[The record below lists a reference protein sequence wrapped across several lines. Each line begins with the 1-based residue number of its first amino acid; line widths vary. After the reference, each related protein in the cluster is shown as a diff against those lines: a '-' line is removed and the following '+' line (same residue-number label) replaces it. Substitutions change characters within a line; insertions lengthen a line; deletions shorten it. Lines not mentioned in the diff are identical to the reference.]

1 MERIARLR
9 FKGWSVVHRTT
20 DNLDWPGW
28 AVTGNGPLA
37 DGLGCVSRLH
47 VECGLQQGQCP
58 RMFKMRTSSM
68 IASMAAVVVAGSAN
82 AGIAPNVVDPFTTN
96 QAFGTDS
103 ANGFVSITGGLFN
116 ERNAFRSSRAGGTG
130 VSASSNDVAF
140 TTQRAGTGTVTLSY
154 RMAGGSSTDLSLITG
169 MSIALSALNLS
180 NGATGVSFYW
190 QAIDMN
196 SKSMYAS
203 QDLFSNGTS
212 TFDFAAAT
220 MDLGFDLTKVTNLEV
235 TVIQVGGPTGGSNV
249 SVSGTLSNFSYTA
262 VPAPGALALLGAAG
276 LVGSRR
282 RR

>member
-1 MERIARLR
+1 MVGITRSR
-9 FKGWSVVHRTT
+9 FKGRSVVHRTT

-28 AVTGNGPLA
+28 AVTGDGPLA
-37 DGLGCVSRLH
+37 DGLGCVTRLH
-47 VECGLQQGQCP
+47 AECGLQQGQCP

-116 ERNAFRSSRAGGTG
+116 ERNAFRSFAAGGTG
-130 VSASSNDVAF
+130 VSASNNNVAF
-140 TTQRAGTGTVTLSY
+140 TTNRSGSGAVTLSY
-154 RMAGGSSTDLSLITG
+154 RMTGGSSKDLSLITG

-190 QAIDMN
+190 QAIDVNNN
-196 SKSMYAS
+196 SMDAS

-220 MDLGFDLTKVTNLEV
+220 VGLGFDLTKVTILEV
-235 TVIQVGGPTGGSNV
+235 TASQIGGPTSGNNV

-276 LVGSRR
+276 LVGARR

>member
-1 MERIARLR
+1 
-9 FKGWSVVHRTT
+9 
-20 DNLDWPGW
+20 
-28 AVTGNGPLA
+28 
-37 DGLGCVSRLH
+37 
-47 VECGLQQGQCP
+47 
-58 RMFKMRTSSM
+58 MRTSSM

-116 ERNAFRSSRAGGTG
+116 ERNAFRSIRAGGTG
-130 VSASSNDVAF
+130 VSGAPANNVGF
-140 TTQRAGTGTVTLSY
+140 TTNRDGAGFVTLSY
-154 RMAGGSSTDLSLITG
+154 RMADGTSKDLSLITG

-180 NGATGVSFYW
+180 NQATGVSFFW
-190 QAIDMN
+190 QAIDVN
-196 SKSMYAS
+196 SNSMTAS

-220 MDLGFDLTKVTNLEV
+220 MGLGFDLTKVTNLEV
-235 TVIQVGGPTGGSNV
+235 TVSQIGGPTTGSNI

>member
-1 MERIARLR
+1 ME
-9 FKGWSVVHRTT
+9 F
-20 DNLDWPGW
+20 
-28 AVTGNGPLA
+28 
-37 DGLGCVSRLH
+37 
-47 VECGLQQGQCP
+47 Q
-58 RMFKMRTSSM
+58 MRNKTFISSM
-68 IASMAAVVVAGSAN
+68 VGVAAAVAVAGSAN
-82 AGIAPNVVDPFTTN
+82 AGVVDPFTTN
-96 QAFGTDS
+96 QSFGNDS

-116 ERNAFRSSRAGGTG
+116 ERNAFRSSSAGGAG
-130 VSASSNDVAF
+130 VRASSNDVAF
-140 TTQRAGTGTVTLSY
+140 TTNRANTGLVTLSY
-154 RMAGGSSTDLSLITG
+154 RMAGGSSNDLSLITG

-190 QAIDMN
+190 QAIDVN
-196 SKSMYAS
+196 SNSMYAS

-235 TVIQVGGPTGGSNV
+235 SVSQLGGPTSGSTV

-282 RR
+282 RRA

>member
-1 MERIARLR
+1 
-9 FKGWSVVHRTT
+9 
-20 DNLDWPGW
+20 
-28 AVTGNGPLA
+28 
-37 DGLGCVSRLH
+37 
-47 VECGLQQGQCP
+47 
-58 RMFKMRTSSM
+58 MFKMRTSSM

-82 AGIAPNVVDPFTTN
+82 AGVVDPFTMN
-96 QAFGTDS
+96 QSFGNDS
-103 ANGFVSITGGLFN
+103 SSGFVSITGGLFN
-116 ERNAFRSSRAGGTG
+116 ERNAFRSSSAGGAG
-130 VSASSNDVAF
+130 VRASSNDVAF
-140 TTQRAGTGTVTLSY
+140 TTNRANTGLVTLSY
-154 RMAGGSSTDLSLITG
+154 RMAGGSSNDLSLITG

-190 QAIDMN
+190 QAIDVN
-196 SKSMYAS
+196 SNSMYAS

-235 TVIQVGGPTGGSNV
+235 SVSQLGGPTSGSTV

-282 RR
+282 RRA

>member
-1 MERIARLR
+1 
-9 FKGWSVVHRTT
+9 
-20 DNLDWPGW
+20 
-28 AVTGNGPLA
+28 
-37 DGLGCVSRLH
+37 
-47 VECGLQQGQCP
+47 
-58 RMFKMRTSSM
+58 MFKMRTSSM

-82 AGIAPNVVDPFTTN
+82 AGVVDPFTTT
-96 QAFGTDS
+96 QAFGNDS
-103 ANGFVSITGGLFN
+103 STGFVNITGGLFN
-116 ERNAFRSSRAGGTG
+116 QRNAFRSSAAGGTG
-130 VSASSNDVAF
+130 VSASNNNVAF
-140 TTQRAGTGTVTLSY
+140 TTNRSGTGAVTLSY
-154 RMAGGSSTDLSLITG
+154 RMAGGSSNDLSLITG
-169 MSIALSALNLS
+169 MSIALSALNLT
-180 NGATGVSFYW
+180 NGATGVSFFW

-235 TVIQVGGPTGGSNV
+235 SVSQLGGPTSGSTV

-276 LVGSRR
+276 LAGARR